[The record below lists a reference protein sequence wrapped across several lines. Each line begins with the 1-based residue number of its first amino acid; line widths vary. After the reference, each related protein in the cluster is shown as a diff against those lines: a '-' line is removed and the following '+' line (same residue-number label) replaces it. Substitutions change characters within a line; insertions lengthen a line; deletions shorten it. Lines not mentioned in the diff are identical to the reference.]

1 MVLPMLPKTIRYAT
15 ILFIL
20 SIIAALISAYIDY
33 QNTPQAF
40 ARQVILF
47 MVLVFV
53 VPSAII
59 FAYILRRR
67 NWARITWLVI
77 FVLGSVLML
86 LNHHQAHYVHMSL
99 RYFAML
105 QVLLQIA
112 ITLLLFLP
120 PSNSWFRQTGF
131 QPDRRE

>member
-1 MVLPMLPKTIRYAT
+1 MFPKTIRYAT
-15 ILFIL
+15 VLFIL
-20 SIIAALISAYIDY
+20 SIIAALISGYIDY

-40 ARQVILF
+40 ARQVILV
-47 MVLVFV
+47 MLLAFV
-53 VPSAII
+53 VPSSII
-59 FAYILRRR
+59 FGYILKRR

-77 FVLGSVLML
+77 FVLGSVLMQ
-86 LNHHQAHYVHMSL
+86 LNHHQAHYVHVSL

-120 PSNSWFRQTGF
+120 PSNSWFRQTGA
-131 QPDRRE
+131 QANRRE